1 MSKVVRL
8 LTRSVV
14 PVVLLV
20 GSVACGGDEPSGVDT
35 PVDLPSD
42 PTLAPFSVITAD
54 QGATLIS
61 EDPRVVVVDVRTAEE
76 YAQGHIDNALNVDV
90 QSPTFADEIGA
101 LARDGRY
108 VVYCRSGNR
117 SADAVRQMAD
127 LGFTEVY
134 DMGGLQAWM
143 AAGHDIVVP

>member
-1 MSKVVRL
+1 MSNVGRL
-8 LTRSVV
+8 LPRALA

-20 GSVACGGDEPSGVDT
+20 GLVACGDEPSAVDT
-35 PVDLPSD
+35 SVDLPSE
-42 PTLAPFSVITAD
+42 PTLLPFSVITAD
-54 QGATLIS
+54 QGAALIAD
-61 EDPRVVVVDVRTAEE
+61 DPRVVVIDVRTAEE
-76 YAQGHIDNALNVDV
+76 YAQGHIDNALNIDV

-101 LARDGRY
+101 LASDGRY

-117 SADAVRQMAD
+117 SAEAVRQMEE